1 MGDTHFHSDNM
12 RKMIGKK
19 VLPILK
25 TGIIKYLH
33 NESDKRYTNLTSP
46 FFLGFPF
53 FTINH
58 FEVSSI
64 RENNLIHLNIN
75 QMIELSTP
83 LQSN

>member
-33 NESDKRYTNLTSP
+33 NESDKWYT
-46 FFLGFPF
+46 
-53 FTINH
+53 I
-58 FEVSSI
+58 
-64 RENNLIHLNIN
+64 
-75 QMIELSTP
+75 
-83 LQSN
+83 

>member
-33 NESDKRYTNLTSP
+33 NESDKWYTNLTSP
-46 FFLGFPF
+46 FFLGFSF

-58 FEVSSI
+58 FEASSI

>member
-33 NESDKRYTNLTSP
+33 NESDKWYTNLTSP

-58 FEVSSI
+58 FEVYPVYEKI
-64 RENNLIHLNIN
+64 I
-75 QMIELSTP
+75 
-83 LQSN
+83 